1 MQLLDAVFFPF
12 KVWMMYKYRRDKLV
26 AKGVR
31 QTLKHLILF
40 RTALSQAVS
49 LQPLV
54 QSDWQQKLFEGAKNE
69 RSKSEPQFLF
79 YFFNIT

>member
-1 MQLLDAVFFPF
+1 MQLLDAKFLPF

-26 AKGVR
+26 AKGLR

-54 QSDWQQKLFEGAKNE
+54 QSDWQVPTKAV
-69 RSKSEPQFLF
+69 
-79 YFFNIT
+79 

>member
-1 MQLLDAVFFPF
+1 
-12 KVWMMYKYRRDKLV
+12 MMYKYRRDKLV

-54 QSDWQQKLFEGAKNE
+54 QSDWQQKLFEGAKI
-69 RSKSEPQFLF
+69 Q
-79 YFFNIT
+79 